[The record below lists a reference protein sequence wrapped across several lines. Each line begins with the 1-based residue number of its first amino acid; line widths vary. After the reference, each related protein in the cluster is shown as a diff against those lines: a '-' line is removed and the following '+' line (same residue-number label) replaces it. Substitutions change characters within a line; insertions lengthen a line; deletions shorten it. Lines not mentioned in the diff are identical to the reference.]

1 MVIIFPV
8 GRVDV
13 VRRRHALAACKTL
26 GIPSS
31 KPSTLRQFFPTTS
44 GCGAQPESILE
55 LLQTRQQAAL
65 PRSRSAA
72 AAPSSRCSSL
82 KQHARLKPPA
92 GPPRDGD
99 AVAVGRRRRRRRP
112 RGERVIP
119 TNRRVRPRR
128 PALRERR
135 PSELIWSDG
144 FFRKIRLLGDGQG
157 RHEGPRGQPR
167 VRRRDAALESFI

>member
-1 MVIIFPV
+1 MVIIFPA

-92 GPPRDGD
+92 GPSSSD
-99 AVAVGRRRRRRRP
+99 AVAVGRRRRRRRA
-112 RGERVIP
+112 RGERVVP
-119 TNRRVRPRR
+119 AKRRIRPRR

-135 PSELIWSDG
+135 PSELVRRDG
-144 FFRKIRLLGDGQG
+144 IFRKIRLLGDGQG

-167 VRRRDAALESFI
+167 ERRRDAPPQSVF